1 MLTTE
6 QIENKLLEADKAF
19 GEWRKVAF
27 EEKQELLAKAAQLL
41 LDKSEEYGKI
51 ITREMNKPISQSIA
65 EIEKCALMM
74 NYYAKA
80 ENILKPEEV
89 KTKFNVCEVH
99 HTPMGVIL
107 GVMPWNYPFWQVLRF
122 AVPAL
127 LAGNTVVVK
136 HASICFESGN
146 TIEKILKEAGF
157 PKGVFLNLEAGHK
170 EIKGIIEN
178 PVIQGVSLTGSEPA
192 GASVAS
198 IAGTNIKKSV
208 LELGGSDAFIILEDA
223 DFDKAAR
230 VGAESRLQN
239 CGQTCVAAKDLLSI
253 RMLKTNSFLSLLK
266 NSKVCSGRS

>member
-1 MLTTE
+1 
-6 QIENKLLEADKAF
+6 
-19 GEWRKVAF
+19 
-27 EEKQELLAKAAQLL
+27 
-41 LDKSEEYGKI
+41 
-51 ITREMNKPISQSIA
+51 MNKPISQSIA

-146 TIEKILKEAGF
+146 TIE
-157 PKGVFLNLEAGHK
+157 N
-170 EIKGIIEN
+170 
-178 PVIQGVSLTGSEPA
+178 
-192 GASVAS
+192 
-198 IAGTNIKKSV
+198 TN
-208 LELGGSDAFIILEDA
+208 
-223 DFDKAAR
+223 R
-230 VGAESRLQN
+230 SRI
-239 CGQTCVAAKDLLSI
+239 S
-253 RMLKTNSFLSLLK
+253 
-266 NSKVCSGRS
+266 

>member
-136 HASICFESGN
+136 HASICFESGYYR
-146 TIEKILKEAGF
+146 E
-157 PKGVFLNLEAGHK
+157 
-170 EIKGIIEN
+170 
-178 PVIQGVSLTGSEPA
+178 
-192 GASVAS
+192 
-198 IAGTNIKKSV
+198 NIK
-208 LELGGSDAFIILEDA
+208 
-223 DFDKAAR
+223 R
-230 VGAESRLQN
+230 SRI
-239 CGQTCVAAKDLLSI
+239 S
-253 RMLKTNSFLSLLK
+253 
-266 NSKVCSGRS
+266 